1 MKEENEVLVSELR
14 EVTTVTTIKDQSASA
29 GPLGLSAFG
38 ICTIMLSLVNAGV
51 IPLDAMVLSMGL
63 FYGGVTQIIVGLLE
77 GKKGNTFGLVAFTS
91 YGIFWVSFV
100 SINVIP
106 SLGWLAQ
113 ASSGAMITYLIMWC
127 LFTVILFIGTLR
139 IGKLLQVLFGALIL
153 LFVLLIIGSIAGSS
167 AILTLAGYEGLLVG
181 AISLYAASAFLLN
194 ELFGK
199 SILPVG

>member
-63 FYGGVTQIIVGLLE
+63 FYGGVTHTIVGLLE
-77 GKKGNTFGLVAFTS
+77 GQQGTPLGLVGFTS
-91 YGIFWVSFV
+91 YGLFWLSFV
-100 SINVIP
+100 SVTVMP

-113 ASSGAMITYLIMWC
+113 ASSAATIT
-127 LFTVILFIGTLR
+127 
-139 IGKLLQVLFGALIL
+139 
-153 LFVLLIIGSIAGSS
+153 
-167 AILTLAGYEGLLVG
+167 
-181 AISLYAASAFLLN
+181 
-194 ELFGK
+194 
-199 SILPVG
+199 